1 MGDEFDPMHI
11 KGTGGSETKTTKVTE
26 GFVSLLNLIIKD
38 TVPGLD
44 SSQRAKAKLDPLS
57 CPFKY
62 TKDAFLSAR
71 KNLCKPHQARA
82 SVESVVRT
90 PLHPR

>member
-44 SSQRAKAKLDPLS
+44 SSQRAKAKLDPPS
-57 CPFKY
+57 
-62 TKDAFLSAR
+62 
-71 KNLCKPHQARA
+71 
-82 SVESVVRT
+82 
-90 PLHPR
+90 